1 MNQLT
6 SRISRDPMVIT
17 QSDLTGFT
25 ACRRAWMLG
34 TYFGLREKEPKAFGP
49 LTLGTRVHE
58 ALDAYYGDGRDPVEA
73 YMEIVASERLTLD
86 ESGVVYGRDDWEREA
101 ELGRIMLEGYV
112 EWLADTGADA
122 DWEVIGAE
130 QRLSARLM
138 DGHVELRG
146 KVDLRVRLKSS
157 GARVVVDHKPQPDDE
172 EVLTPNGWAR
182 MGDLAVGDEVI
193 GSDWSAVTITDIKIR
208 GLDDVYRVTFDDG
221 TSVEATGDHPWVVLD
236 SRRTEGTRL
245 VETLQLT
252 PTGKKS
258 GRQSTSSG
266 GSIVAVRPDFSSTE
280 SKLPVH
286 PYVMGFFLGNG
297 HGNLVC
303 DGERATVS
311 AVADIEGQTVHATT
325 ATSRRKSLFSTRL
338 SPETSATLAAYDM
351 KAARAWE
358 KEIPEIYMMASA
370 KDRLLL
376 LQGLMDADGHQ
387 AAGKKRIT
395 MFATTSP
402 MMAEQVALLVRSLGG
417 WAKVMDWTPGTV
429 ALPKGKSYSVRD
441 ATWVKIRMRHNPFLH
456 SKHRQRHDDM
466 RPWEDTNK
474 RVVSVEH
481 VGQKNCRCFVLDADD
496 HLYVT
501 RGGTLT
507 HNTTAH
513 FSNIAVLAPYAPQ
526 LPTYMLLERINYPNS
541 QDEWLQG
548 AVYNMLRKVKR
559 TVNSKPPF
567 YDRITVMHNDE
578 FMRHFW
584 TRINGLVRDYVDVV
598 HALDRGV
605 DHRMVAY
612 PTAGSQCRYCPFKFV
627 CLAADDGSRVGDMID
642 DLFVQSDPHA
652 RYSQEQSSLI
662 PDSATR

>member
-1 MNQLT
+1 
-6 SRISRDPMVIT
+6 MVIT
-17 QSDLTGFT
+17 QSDLSGFT

-34 TYFGLREKEPKAFGP
+34 TYLGLREKEPKAFGP
-49 LTLGTRVHE
+49 LTLGTRIHE

-73 YMEIVASERLTLD
+73 YMEIVASERSTLD

-101 ELGRIMLEGYV
+101 ELGRIMIEGYI

-157 GARVVVDHKPQPDDE
+157 GARIVVDHK
-172 EVLTPNGWAR
+172 
-182 MGDLAVGDEVI
+182 
-193 GSDWSAVTITDIKIR
+193 
-208 GLDDVYRVTFDDG
+208 
-221 TSVEATGDHPWVVLD
+221 
-236 SRRTEGTRL
+236 
-245 VETLQLT
+245 
-252 PTGKKS
+252 
-258 GRQSTSSG
+258 ST
-266 GSIVAVRPDFSSTE
+266 T
-280 SKLPVH
+280 
-286 PYVMGFFLGNG
+286 
-297 HGNLVC
+297 
-303 DGERATVS
+303 
-311 AVADIEGQTVHATT
+311 
-325 ATSRRKSLFSTRL
+325 
-338 SPETSATLAAYDM
+338 
-351 KAARAWE
+351 
-358 KEIPEIYMMASA
+358 
-370 KDRLLL
+370 
-376 LQGLMDADGHQ
+376 
-387 AAGKKRIT
+387 
-395 MFATTSP
+395 
-402 MMAEQVALLVRSLGG
+402 
-417 WAKVMDWTPGTV
+417 
-429 ALPKGKSYSVRD
+429 
-441 ATWVKIRMRHNPFLH
+441 
-456 SKHRQRHDDM
+456 
-466 RPWEDTNK
+466 
-474 RVVSVEH
+474 
-481 VGQKNCRCFVLDADD
+481 
-496 HLYVT
+496 
-501 RGGTLT
+501 
-507 HNTTAH
+507 H